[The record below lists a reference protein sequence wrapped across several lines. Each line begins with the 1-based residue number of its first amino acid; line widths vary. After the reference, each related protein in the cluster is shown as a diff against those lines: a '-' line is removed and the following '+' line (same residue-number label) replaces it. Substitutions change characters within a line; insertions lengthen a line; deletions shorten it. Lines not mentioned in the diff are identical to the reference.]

1 MGIKGIDLI
10 RAIKYSILEAY
21 RTERKLRF
29 YRKSFNGL
37 SVSRSCNID
46 EFSVFEGANS
56 IGERSF
62 FSGSMGYG
70 SYMAWDCYIIG
81 NIGRFSSIG
90 PYTMTNPGIHPLSQP
105 YATTSPMFFSLQ
117 KQTGTTFAKRQ
128 LFEEMRPPIRI
139 GNDCWIGQN
148 VFIVGGATVNDGA
161 VVLAGAV
168 VTKDVPPYAIVGG
181 VPAKI
186 IKYRYDDDTIK
197 FLLDKKWWNMPIE
210 WLKENSEL
218 FCDIDRLK
226 EVLNAK

>member
-70 SYMAWDCYIIG
+70 IW
-81 NIGRFSSIG
+81 R
-90 PYTMTNPGIHPLSQP
+90 GIVI
-105 YATTSPMFFSLQ
+105 SL
-117 KQTGTTFAKRQ
+117 
-128 LFEEMRPPIRI
+128 
-139 GNDCWIGQN
+139 
-148 VFIVGGATVNDGA
+148 
-161 VVLAGAV
+161 
-168 VTKDVPPYAIVGG
+168 VT
-181 VPAKI
+181 
-186 IKYRYDDDTIK
+186 
-197 FLLDKKWWNMPIE
+197 
-210 WLKENSEL
+210 
-218 FCDIDRLK
+218 
-226 EVLNAK
+226 